1 MLQVSNLHKTY
12 SGIHSVKGV
21 SFTAGDHEA
30 VALLGQNGA
39 GKSTTMRMLAGFLA
53 PTSGEIRLDG
63 LDMAEQPCKTKARI
77 GYLPEIPPLYPD
89 CTVLEHLRFVCAL
102 RSIPPREIKRE
113 CERVCGLLNITPVA
127 GRVIGRL
134 SKGYRQRVGF
144 AAALVGTPSLLILD
158 EPTVGL
164 DPQQVIE
171 IRGLILALATQMTV
185 LISSHILSEIACVCT
200 HLLILHHGE
209 LLADGSAED
218 ITDRYREHSL
228 LDVAVRG
235 NHELAQA
242 ELTRLVQGTGTLTM
256 EARLAQEETRFLLR
270 TPKGRDMAEAVF
282 QTLAAHK
289 ESVSLVSLQKRT
301 PSLEEIFIEM
311 TQGQPPVDAS
321 CRAEEGGCIQP

>member
-12 SGIHSVKGV
+12 NGIHSVKDV
-21 SFTAGDHEA
+21 SFMAGDHEA

-39 GKSTTMRMLAGFLA
+39 GKSTTMRMLAGYLA
-53 PTSGEIRLDG
+53 PTSGSIRLDG
-63 LDMAEQPCKTKARI
+63 LDMAEDPRKTKGRI

-89 CTVLEHLRFVCAL
+89 CTVMEHLRFVCAL
-102 RSIPPREIKRE
+102 RNIPQREIQRE

-127 GRVIGRL
+127 GRIIGRL

-144 AAALVGTPSLLILD
+144 AAALVGKPSLLILD

-171 IRGLILALATQMTV
+171 IRRLILELATQMTV
-185 LISSHILSEIACVCT
+185 LISSHILSEIASVCT

-209 LLADGSAED
+209 LLADGSAEE

-235 NHELAQA
+235 DHALAQA
-242 ELTRLVQGTGTLTM
+242 ELTRLVKGMGTLTV
-256 EARLAQEETRFLLR
+256 EARPAQEEARFLLR
-270 TPKGRDMAEAVF
+270 TPKGREMAETVF
-282 QTLAAHK
+282 QALAAHK
-289 ESVSLVSLQKRT
+289 ERVSLLSLTQRT
-301 PSLEEIFIEM
+301 PSLEDIFIDM
-311 TQGQPPVDAS
+311 TQGQPLVGAS
-321 CRAEEGGCIQP
+321 RHGEEGGCDQP